1 MSHELY
7 EILGVSKSASQEEVK
22 KAYRDAVMK
31 WHPDRNAGN
40 PEAEERF
47 KAISF
52 AYETLGDPTQ
62 RQLYDLSV
70 DLPNGT
76 SVNPD
81 EVARLFSAVFGSFM
95 DENFLVLFLARLW
108 MKRSLFSR
116 SMRRCTRKCRKKSLL
131 KRRKSIGKRKSLMV
145 FFFSRVIGRFV

>member
-7 EILGVSKSASQEEVK
+7 EILGVSRSASHEDVK
-22 KAYRDAVMK
+22 KAYRDGVMK
-31 WHPDRNAGN
+31 WHPDRNPGN

-76 SVNPD
+76 TVNPD
-81 EVARLFSAVFGSFM
+81 EVARLFTAVFGSFM
-95 DENFLVLFLARLW
+95 DEKIPLFKKYARMYEKMQEDKLEKKK
-108 MKRSLFSR
+108 KRHR
-116 SMRRCTRKCRKKSLL
+116 RKKEPEGLL
-131 KRRKSIGKRKSLMV
+131 LHQGGRTIRVRSRKT
-145 FFFSRVIGRFV
+145 

>member
-7 EILGVSKSASQEEVK
+7 EILGVNKDASHEDIK
-22 KAYRDAVMK
+22 TAYRDGVK
-31 WHPDRNAGN
+31 RWHPDKN
-40 PEAEERF
+40 PGDPKSEERF

-76 SVNPD
+76 TVNPD
-81 EVARLFSAVFGSFM
+81 EVARLFTAVFGSFM
-95 DENFLVLFLARLW
+95 DDKIPLFKKYAQMYEKMQEEKLEKKKKKHR
-108 MKRSLFSR
+108 
-116 SMRRCTRKCRKKSLL
+116 RKKDPEGLL
-131 KRRKSIGKRKSLMV
+131 LHQGGRTIRVRPRKT
-145 FFFSRVIGRFV
+145 

>member
-95 DENFLVLFLARLW
+95 DEKIPLFKKYAQMYEKMQEEKLA
-108 MKRSLFSR
+108 K
-116 SMRRCTRKCRKKSLL
+116 KKKKHRKKKESDGVLL
-131 KRRKSIGKRKSLMV
+131 QQGDRTIRVRPRKT
-145 FFFSRVIGRFV
+145 